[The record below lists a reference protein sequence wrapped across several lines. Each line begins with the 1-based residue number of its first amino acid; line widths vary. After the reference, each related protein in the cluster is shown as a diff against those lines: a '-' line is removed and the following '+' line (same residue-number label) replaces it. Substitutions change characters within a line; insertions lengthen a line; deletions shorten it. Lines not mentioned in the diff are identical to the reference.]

1 MNYITSFLTA
11 FCVSS
16 VFIGCLHII
25 CPEGNLSKP
34 VKYLFSLLFIVIIIS
49 SATFFTDTEI
59 DFTAPT
65 VNIESQDE
73 LQIASAEYIF
83 SYVLSANGINFSEIT
98 VCTDKSADSSIVIS
112 KVIIHTDCKK
122 EKVLTALGEL
132 SKNREVEIIN
142 D

>member
-25 CPEGNLSKP
+25 CPEGNISKP
-34 VKYLFSLLFIVIIIS
+34 VKYLFSLLFIVIILS
-49 SATFFTDTEI
+49 SAKIFTGTKI
-59 DFTAPT
+59 DLNIPT
-65 VNIESQDE
+65 VNMESQDE
-73 LQIASAEYIF
+73 LQISSAKYIF
-83 SYVLSANGINFSEIT
+83 SYVLNSNGINFSEIT
-98 VCTDKSADSSIVIS
+98 VCTDKSDDSGIVIS
-112 KVIIHTDCKK
+112 KVIIHTDCQK